1 MRGQGNVLPMIRHA
15 IAAVLA
21 VAAIVCGVAGAGMI
35 REGGYLALLGLFFVL
50 GAGGLGFAT
59 LAVLSGSSH
68 AGVASFSRWIMVGVV
83 VLILAAS
90 VMGRFGAG

>member
-1 MRGQGNVLPMIRHA
+1 MIRHG

-21 VAAIVCGVAGAGMI
+21 VAAVVCGVAGMGMI
-35 REGGYLALLGLFFVL
+35 REGGYLALLGLFFML

-68 AGVASFSRWIMVGVV
+68 AGVASFSRWIMVGVA
-83 VLILAAS
+83 VLILAVSALE
-90 VMGRFGAG
+90 RFGAG